1 MKKTLIVASM
11 MLSGIVQAQST
22 SCQASIEAFNCIQDG
37 MTYNEVRRIIGCD
50 GSLLSTSSMAGYTTT
65 MYGWSGKSGFLQAGA
80 NMNLMVQNGKVVMK
94 AQFGLKSSTP
104 HMGSLCLPAITR
116 PAPAPPSVRPPTPTP
131 APTTAPAPPRPQP
144 PTPVPTTQIEA
155 LQLEQTER
163 MARLTIVIERGNTQQ
178 AAGPSASYAGRV
190 GAKLKPNITLL
201 EETRAHI
208 SGNPVAEVE
217 VRAGGDGSITD
228 RKLIKSSGVKAWD
241 DAVLRAIDKSESLPR
256 DIDGRVPPLLVI
268 SFSMKD

>member
-116 PAPAPPSVRPPTPTP
+116 PAPPSVRPPAPTP
-131 APTTAPAPPRPQP
+131 APTLAPTPPRPP
-144 PTPVPTTQIEA
+144 APTPAPTPPSATPPLAPLAQPAI
-155 LQLEQTER
+155 TSPSGGS
-163 MARLTIVIERGNTQQ
+163 GNTQQ
-178 AAGPSASYAGRV
+178 AAGPSTSYAGRV
-190 GAKLKPNITLL
+190 RARLKPNIVLL
-201 EETRAHI
+201 EETRAQI

-217 VRAGGDGSITD
+217 VKASADGSITE
-228 RKLIKSSGVKAWD
+228 RKLIKSSGVTAWD
-241 DAVLRAIDKSESLPR
+241 NAVLRAIDKTEILPR
-256 DIDGRVPPLLVI
+256 DLDGRVPSPLVI

>member
-94 AQFGLKSSTP
+94 AQFGLQSSTP

-116 PAPAPPSVRPPTPTP
+116 TAPPSVRPPAPSP
-131 APTTAPAPPRPQP
+131 APTPPSATPPRPPPPNPVPTPPSATPPPAPPVQP
-144 PTPVPTTQIEA
+144 AITSPSGS
-155 LQLEQTER
+155 
-163 MARLTIVIERGNTQQ
+163 GNTQQ
-178 AAGPSASYAGRV
+178 AAGPSTSYAGRV
-190 GAKLKPNITLL
+190 RAKVRPNITLL
-201 EETRAHI
+201 EETRAQI
-208 SGNPVAEVE
+208 SGNPEAEVE
-217 VRAGGDGSITD
+217 VKASADGSITD

-241 DAVLRAIDKSESLPR
+241 DAVLRAIDKTETLPR
-256 DIDGRVPPLLVI
+256 DVDGRVPSPLVF
-268 SFSMKD
+268 SFRPKD